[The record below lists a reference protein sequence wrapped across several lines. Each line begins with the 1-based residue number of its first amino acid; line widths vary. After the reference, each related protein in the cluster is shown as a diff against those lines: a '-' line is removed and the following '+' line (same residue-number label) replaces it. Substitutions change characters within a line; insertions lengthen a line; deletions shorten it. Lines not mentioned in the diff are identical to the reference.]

1 MMKNSAEVVIIG
13 GGVVGCAIAYNLAR
27 MGCTDVVVLEKE
39 YLTAGATGRC
49 GAGIRQQWGTE
60 MNCRLSKASMDTFEV
75 LNEMLEYPVDIE
87 LKQDGY
93 LILAYEEKEIEQF
106 KKNIALQNNLEIE
119 SRLIDPR
126 EAREMV
132 PHLNTEGLLGAA
144 FCSRDGHANP
154 FHVTQAYA
162 EAAKRMGVEIY
173 TYTECRDIEMDG
185 DRIRGV
191 VTDKGK
197 IRTEKVVNAAGGYS
211 DLIGGMVGLDL
222 PVYSERHQIMVTE
235 PVNPL
240 QGPMVIS
247 FYHHFYCQ
255 QVPHGAFIMG
265 QGDPNEP
272 KGHNIGHSWQFLQE
286 LSGKIIKT
294 FPALKKLRVVR
305 QWSGLYNITPD
316 SQPILCEAPEV
327 PGFFLAIGFSGHG
340 FMIAPMTGVV
350 MAEMILDKELSMPV
364 HNLDLGRFE
373 RGELVL
379 EPSVV

>member
-1 MMKNSAEVVIIG
+1 MKNSAEVVIIG
-13 GGVVGCAIAYNLAR
+13 GGVVGCAIAYNLAK
-27 MGCTDVVVLEKE
+27 MGCQDVVVLEKE

-60 MNCRLSKASMDTFEV
+60 MNCKLSKASMDTFEV
-75 LNEMLEYPVDIE
+75 LNEMLGYPEDIE

-106 KKNIALQNNLEIE
+106 KKNIALQNSLGIE
-119 SRLIDPR
+119 SRLIDPG
-126 EAREMV
+126 EARKIV

-144 FCSRDGHANP
+144 FCGRDGHANP

-173 TYTECRDIEMDG
+173 TYTECRDIEREG
-185 DRIRGV
+185 DRITAV
-191 VTDKGK
+191 VTDRGK
-197 IRTEKVVNAAGGYS
+197 IKTEKVVNAAGGYS
-211 DLIGGMVGLDL
+211 DLIGAMVGLDL

-286 LSGKIIKT
+286 LSGKITGT

-327 PGFFLAIGFSGHG
+327 PGFYMAIGFSGHG

-350 MAEMILDKELSMPV
+350 MAELILGKDLSMPV
-364 HNLDLGRFE
+364 HKLDLGRFD

>member
-316 SQPILCEAPEV
+316 SQPILCEAPEL